1 MIDVYQQWA
10 GSCKSVEGN
19 FKRIKLETGET
30 MLKFALVNFHFF
42 SISSMCLLSALSVVY
57 VDPHPDLHNSFCFRT
72 KRERER
78 VKDWI
83 YPYNDVV
90 FSHPLHVYLHLF

>member
-30 MLKFALVNFHFF
+30 MLKFALVIFF
-42 SISSMCLLSALSVVY
+42 VRVCLSSALSVVS
-57 VDPHPDLHNSFCFRT
+57 VDLHANLRTSFCFRT
-72 KRERER
+72 ER
-78 VKDWI
+78 
-83 YPYNDVV
+83 N
-90 FSHPLHVYLHLF
+90 